1 MQYLLIYD
9 IEGDTQ
15 IAELEAPCPDDATMK
30 AIQYLV
36 EWHGEEG
43 LGMAPGKPP
52 DEEDGI
58 GKVTLCGISSKQ
70 LVDLDSYRKEWQA
83 QEAIEK
89 QRLAEE
95 RERTEFERLKRK
107 FEG

>member
-52 DEEDGI
+52 DEEDAI
-58 GKVTLCGISSKQ
+58 GEVRLYGISAKQ

-95 RERTEFERLKRK
+95 KERAEFERLKRK